1 MGALLRHLLLPALAF
16 GCSSPSLPIAPPPA
30 AEESGRYVQDV
41 EYALAAFER
50 LHPRIYWNSTRREF
64 LDEIDRL
71 KQRGRDL
78 TRDEAFLGLMRL
90 VALADDAHTRMHS
103 WDEIEETELPI
114 TLESWSDGI
123 WITAVQPDE
132 PKLFARHVVAIEKV
146 PIVIATGRLAP
157 WIPHEN
163 DAQLRAGAA
172 RAASN
177 PQLLRA
183 SGLLGDSDRVRFRL
197 VDAEGKQEDV
207 EVRARPR
214 ADIVAPVFFAPGE
227 TWTPPLHRERR
238 LEDWWWKTIDD
249 GRTIYLQ
256 YNRCVSRQDH
266 PFEETVSECL
276 ALIDDDP
283 KVERLFVDLRNN
295 GGGDSRVL
303 RPLIQGLRM
312 RTARMPG
319 SRIGVGIGPGTFS
332 SGMINAWQMK
342 RDLGAVLIGEPTLQK
357 PDSFGEVRSITL
369 PNTGWIVDCST
380 QRFRPFGDNRPSL
393 QPDVRVLFGFA
404 SVLEGRDPVVDW
416 FSAQMG
422 SSLAGARQP

>member
-1 MGALLRHLLLPALAF
+1 
-16 GCSSPSLPIAPPPA
+16 
-30 AEESGRYVQDV
+30 
-41 EYALAAFER
+41 
-50 LHPRIYWNSTRREF
+50 
-64 LDEIDRL
+64 
-71 KQRGRDL
+71 
-78 TRDEAFLGLMRL
+78 MRL
-90 VALADDAHTRMHS
+90 VALADDAHTRVHS

-132 PKLFARHVVAIEKV
+132 QELFARRVVAIEKI

-177 PQLLRA
+177 PELLRA
-183 SGLLGDSDRVRFRL
+183 SGLLGDSDKVRLRV
-197 VDAEGKQEDV
+197 VDPEGKQEDV

-214 ADIVAPVFFAPGE
+214 SDMVAPVFYAPSE
-227 TWTPPLHRERR
+227 SWTPPLHRERWA
-238 LEDWWWKTIDD
+238 EDWWWRTIDD

-256 YNRCVSRQDH
+256 YNHCVRRKEH
-266 PFEETVSECL
+266 PFEETAGECL
-276 ALIDDDP
+276 ALIDGNP
-283 KVERLFVDLRNN
+283 RIERLFVDLRNN

-303 RPLIQGLRM
+303 RPLIEGLRM
-312 RTARMPG
+312 RTERMPG

-342 RDLGAVLIGEPTLQK
+342 RDLGAVLVGEPTLQK
-357 PDSFGEVRSITL
+357 PDSFGEVRSIKL
-369 PNTGWIVDCST
+369 PNTGWVVDCST

-393 QPDVRVLFGFA
+393 QPDIRVLFGFA

-416 FSAQMG
+416 FSAQRS
-422 SSLAGARQP
+422 SSLVGAQQP